1 MALSAFVECK
11 HLLKVIKSLTV
22 FQSTSQP
29 VQYVQILPVRECEIL
44 ALRNTR
50 ESFPIDFSGA
60 GFQADS
66 LNLPIYETVRQ
77 W

>member
-29 VQYVQILPVRECEIL
+29 VQYVQILPLRESEIL
-44 ALRNTR
+44 ALRNIC
-50 ESFPIDFSGA
+50 ENFLIDFSGA
-60 GFQADS
+60 GFQADN
-66 LNLPIYETVRQ
+66 LNLPTYETIRQ